1 MKKFTLILFIAI
13 IGVATI
19 FAQTPQAFKYQ
30 TVVRNNLGDL
40 ITNQIVS
47 FRIGIIQNSIS
58 GIFVYSE
65 THIDTTNQFGLVL
78 LEIGTGTVEFGV
90 FEDIGWGDAD
100 HYLNI
105 EFDQNGGANYQFIG
119 TSQLL
124 SVPYSLLANE
134 VINDKDE
141 QTFSVSGDTL
151 FIENGNYVILPG
163 VAPVITFIC
172 GDILTDIDGN
182 NYATVQIGS
191 QCWMAE
197 NLNKGTMINPINGG
211 TNNDGDQTDNGI
223 IEKYCYDNNT
233 TDCDTYGGVYQWD
246 EMMQYVS
253 TSGAQGICP
262 TGWHVPSDDEFK
274 TLEMELGMT
283 QAQAD
288 DDGWRGTNQGSQ
300 LAGNIALWNTGALE
314 NNPGFNTSG
323 FVALPGG
330 YRSHLGGMVNY
341 KGINANFWSSTEVG
355 SEARHRNL
363 HYDKLQVGRGYW
375 YKTNGYSVRCVKD

>member
-30 TVVRNNLGDL
+30 TLVRNSLGDL
-40 ITNQIVS
+40 ITNQPVS
-47 FRIGIIQNSIS
+47 LRIGILQDSIN
-58 GIFVYSE
+58 GTLVYGE
-65 THIDTTNQFGLVL
+65 TQYETTNQFGLISIV
-78 LEIGTGTVEFGV
+78 IGKGIVESGI
-90 FEDIGWGDAD
+90 FEDISWGTGSHFLKVELDETGNTNFQ
-100 HYLNI
+100 LMGI
-105 EFDQNGGANYQFIG
+105 
-119 TSQLL
+119 SQLL
-124 SVPYSLLANE
+124 SVPYALYAND

-141 QTFSVSGDTL
+141 QLFSVSGDTL
-151 FIENGNYVILPG
+151 FISKGNYVILPG
-163 VAPVITFIC
+163 VGPVITFIC

-197 NLNKGTMINPINGG
+197 NLNKGTMINTINGG
-211 TNNDGDQTDNGI
+211 TNNDGEQTDNGI

-233 TDCDTYGGVYQWD
+233 TDCDIYGGVYQWD
-246 EMMQYVS
+246 ETMQYVT

-262 TGWHVPSDDEFK
+262 TGWHLPSDDEFK
-274 TLEMELGMT
+274 TLEMELGMN

-300 LAGNIALWNTGALE
+300 LAGNAALWNSGALE
-314 NNPGFNTSG
+314 NEPGFNTSG

-330 YRSHLGGMVNY
+330 YRSYTGGGVNY
-341 KGINANFWSSTEVG
+341 KGINANFWTSTEVG

-363 HYDKLQVGRGYW
+363 HYDKPQVGRGYW